1 MAVCHTLH
9 KLNPIMMATHERTR
23 VLLAGGGV
31 AALEAALTLHA
42 LAGDRITVEL
52 IAPETEF
59 VYRPLAVAE
68 PFRVGE
74 VRSFPLQRLTE
85 ATGATLRRGL
95 VTEVDPD
102 LHLVTTEGGGRL
114 PYDLLLLALGAHPF
128 EAVPGALT
136 FTGPKED
143 AALARV
149 LEDAVHG
156 EIQSIVFALPP
167 GASWPMPLY
176 ELALLTRAYLVDHGT
191 TGVKVTLV
199 TPEVSPLEIF
209 GPSIGEVVAELLEAR
224 GIELRLETTPLTFL
238 GGGLELDPPG
248 GVDADRVVALPWLEG
263 PPLRGVH
270 QDMHGFVEVDE
281 HGAVTRE
288 DDLYAAGDL
297 TSFPV
302 KQGGIAA
309 QQANAAAE
317 AMAARAGAPIEPAPF
332 RPVLRGLLLT
342 GMEPRFLRG
351 DAEAG
356 RSLVDT
362 EPLWWPPAKIVGRH
376 LAPFLAEQLGLS
388 ESLEERHRRG
398 AVPIEVEL
406 SSEQRSPGSPP

>member
-1 MAVCHTLH
+1 MANHE
-9 KLNPIMMATHERTR
+9 PIR
-23 VLLAGGGV
+23 VLLAGGGI

-42 LAGDRITVEL
+42 LAADRVRVEVV
-52 IAPETEF
+52 APETEF

-85 ATGATLRRGL
+85 AAGAKLRHGL

-102 LHLVTTEGGGRL
+102 LHLVTTADGGHL
-114 PYDLLLLALGAHPF
+114 PYDLLLLALGARTV
-128 EAVPGALT
+128 EAVPGAVT

-143 AALARV
+143 GALQSI

-156 EIQSIVFALPP
+156 EIKSIVFALPP

-176 ELALLTRAYLVDHGT
+176 ELALLTRAYLVDRGT

-199 TPEVSPLEIF
+199 TPEASPLDIF
-209 GPSIGEVVAELLEAR
+209 GPSIGEAVSELLEAR

-238 GGGLELDPPG
+238 GGSLELDPPG
-248 GVDADRVVALPWLEG
+248 GIDADRVVALPWLEG

-281 HGAVTRE
+281 HGAVTGE
-288 DDLYAAGDL
+288 DDVYAAGDL

-309 QQANAAAE
+309 QQADAAAE
-317 AMAARAGAPIEPAPF
+317 AIAARAGAALEPAPF

-351 DAEAG
+351 DDEEG
-356 RSLVDT
+356 GSLVDT

-376 LAPFLAEQLGLS
+376 LAPFLAEHLGLS
-388 ESLEERHRRG
+388 ESLEQRHRRG

-406 SSEQRSPGSPP
+406 VPGQRSAGPPP

>member
-1 MAVCHTLH
+1 
-9 KLNPIMMATHERTR
+9 
-23 VLLAGGGV
+23 
-31 AALEAALTLHA
+31 LEAALTLHA
-42 LAGDRITVEL
+42 LAADRVTVEL
-52 IAPETEF
+52 IAPETDF

-85 ATGATLRRGL
+85 ATGATLRHGL

-102 LHLVTTEGGGRL
+102 LHLVTTEFGDQL

-156 EIQSIVFALPP
+156 EITSIVFALPP

-176 ELALLTRAYLVDHGT
+176 ELALLTRAYLVDRGT
-191 TGVKVTLV
+191 TGVNVTLV
-199 TPEVSPLEIF
+199 TPETSPLGIF
-209 GPSIGEVVAELLEAR
+209 GPSVGEAVAELLEAR
-224 GIELRLETTPLTFL
+224 GIDLRLETTPLTFL
-238 GGGLELDPPG
+238 SGSLELDPPG
-248 GVDADRVVALPWLEG
+248 GIVADRVVALPWLEG
-263 PPLRGVH
+263 PPLRGVQ

-281 HGAVTRE
+281 HGAVTGE

-309 QQANAAAE
+309 QQADAAAE
-317 AMAARAGAPIEPAPF
+317 AMAARAGVAIEPTPF

-351 DAEAG
+351 DAETG
-356 RSLVDT
+356 GSLVDT

-388 ESLEERHRRG
+388 ESLEQRRSRG
-398 AVPIEVEL
+398 AVPVEVEL
-406 SSEQRSPGSPP
+406 SAEQRATGRP